1 MDFKDKVRG
10 VIKLTD
16 LSDYLKV
23 SRPTLYKLL
32 EYYEG
37 NEFDKIERK
46 QLELFNYINDTP
58 NLSKKQVMNFIV
70 QNQIIQ
76 SEENNSLSS
85 FIFKYEYTGSIDEDK
100 DELIRNIIISKNLG
114 SLISLINR
122 YCFLSQKE
130 ELNSSE
136 AEEIL
141 IVNYIKDLASKKENL
156 PGEIIDNYRNKKGGK

>member
-37 NEFDKIERK
+37 NDFDKIERK
-46 QLELFNYINDTP
+46 QLELVIIIKKICNIR
-58 NLSKKQVMNFIV
+58 KQVMNFIV

-85 FIFKYEYTGSIDEDK
+85 FIAKYEYTGSIDEDK

-130 ELNSSE
+130 ELTSSE
-136 AEEIL
+136 AEEML
-141 IVNYIKDLASKKENL
+141 IVNYIKDLASKKEML
-156 PGEIIDNYRNKKGGK
+156 PDEIIDNYRNKKGGK